1 MKKIIIYLLLI
12 LSSSCY
18 YDAADLLYPAS
29 GVCDTTA
36 TSYSLKVVPL
46 LQQQCY
52 SCHLNASTGGGIMM
66 GTYTADK
73 TLATNG
79 KLYGSSS
86 HTAGY
91 SAMPTGT
98 AKMTTC
104 QIAII
109 KQWIDAGIPA
119 N

>member
-66 GTYTADK
+66 GTY
-73 TLATNG
+73 
-79 KLYGSSS
+79 SR
-86 HTAGY
+86 
-91 SAMPTGT
+91 
-98 AKMTTC
+98 
-104 QIAII
+104 
-109 KQWIDAGIPA
+109 
-119 N
+119 

>member
-1 MKKIIIYLLLI
+1 MKWIIMYVFII

-36 TSYSLKVVPL
+36 TSYSQKVVPL

-66 GTYTADK
+66 GTYAADK

-79 KLYGSSS
+79 KLYGSVS

-91 SAMPTGT
+91 SAMPKGA
-98 AKMTTC
+98 AKMTNC
-104 QIAII
+104 QISII
-109 KQWIDAGIPA
+109 KQWIDAGTPA

>member
-1 MKKIIIYLLLI
+1 MKRIIIYVLII

-29 GVCDTTA
+29 TVCDTTA
-36 TSYSLKVVPL
+36 TSYSQKVVPL
-46 LQQQCY
+46 LQQHCY

-66 GTYTADK
+66 GNYTADK
-73 TLATNG
+73 ALVTNG
-79 KLYGSSS
+79 KLYGSIS
-86 HTAGY
+86 HTTGY
-91 SAMPTGT
+91 SAMPKGA
-98 AKMTTC
+98 AKMTNC

-109 KQWIDAGIPA
+109 KQWIDAGTPA